1 MTTKTW
7 IIFAVVVVALFGG
20 LIYLSTKN
28 SIDVSDVNV
37 TSVLG
42 ADERSGNIADH
53 TLGNT
58 KSKVVLI
65 EYGDYQC
72 PGCGSAYEP
81 LKTVSEKYKDHMVF
95 VFRNYP
101 LVSMH
106 PNARAAAAAAEA
118 AGLMGKYW
126 QMHDLLYAN
135 QSTWEN
141 AGTNERNTIFE
152 GFASQIGLDQAKFA
166 STLRDQSDVIN
177 KKISFDQALG
187 TKVGVT
193 GTPAIYLNGKAVDQ
207 YVLDGKIV
215 PANTQ
220 GAAAAW
226 SDAET
231 LEKFVLLPAFKEAG
245 IDVSS
250 VNGETTKK

>member
-7 IIFAVVVVALFGG
+7 IIFAAVVVALFGG

-28 SIDVSDVNV
+28 SIDVSDVNA
-37 TSVLG
+37 SAVLG

-53 TLGNT
+53 TLGNP

-72 PGCGSAYEP
+72 PGCSTAYEP

-95 VFRNYP
+95 IFRNYP

-126 QMHDLLYAN
+126 EMHDLLYAN
-135 QSTWEN
+135 QSAWQN
-141 AGTNERNTIFE
+141 ANTNERNTTFE
-152 GFASQIGLDQAKFA
+152 GFARQIGLDQAKFA
-166 STLRDQSDVIN
+166 STLRDQTEAIN
-177 KKISFDQALG
+177 KKISFDQAVG
-187 TKVGVT
+187 AKVGVT
-193 GTPAIYLNGKAVDQ
+193 GTPAIYLNGKVVDQ

-215 PANTQ
+215 PSGTSGANAVW
-220 GAAAAW
+220 G
-226 SDAET
+226 DAEM
-231 LEKFVLLPAFKEAG
+231 LDKYILQPAFKEAG

-250 VNGETTKK
+250 LNKDTTKE